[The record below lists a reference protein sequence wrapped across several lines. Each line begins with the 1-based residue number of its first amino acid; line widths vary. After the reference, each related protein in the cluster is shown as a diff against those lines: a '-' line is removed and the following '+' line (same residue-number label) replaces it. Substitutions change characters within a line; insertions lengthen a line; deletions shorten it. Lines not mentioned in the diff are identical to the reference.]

1 MEEKKPLSSY
11 TKGFL
16 IFLGI
21 LISLG
26 IVAMLLFWGITTLVA
41 QTAERAVSPLTE
53 TNRRLETR
61 VAEFMNPTPTIIPNP
76 MTIIHEVRSLA
87 RLETIQYTMEKVI
100 TAETGQNELG
110 FLFGDK
116 MLFVAHGRVIAGVD
130 MARMRPEDMW
140 VEGEVLY
147 VRIPEAEVFVVALD
161 NEKSYVYDR
170 ETGLLNKGNID
181 LERNARAA
189 AEQEIM
195 KAAEEDGILNQAQQ
209 NAETYLSR
217 MFRGLGYSDVIFVEA
232 TPVPPQ

>member
-1 MEEKKPLSSY
+1 MSSY

-16 IFLGI
+16 VFLGI
-21 LISLG
+21 LVSLAVIG
-26 IVAMLLFWGITTLVA
+26 MLLFWGITTLVA

-61 VAEFMNPTPTIIPNP
+61 VAEFMNPTPTIIPDP

-116 MLFVAHGRVIAGVD
+116 LLFVAHGRVIAGVD

-140 VEGEVLY
+140 VEGTALY
-147 VRIPEAEVFVVALD
+147 VRLPPAEVFVVALD
-161 NEKSYVYDR
+161 NEKSHVYDR
-170 ETGLLNKGNID
+170 ETGLLTKGNVD

-189 AEQEIM
+189 AEQEIL
-195 KAAEEDGILNQAQQ
+195 KSAEEDGILNQAQQ

-217 MFRGLGYSDVIFVEA
+217 MLRGLGYSDVIFVEA